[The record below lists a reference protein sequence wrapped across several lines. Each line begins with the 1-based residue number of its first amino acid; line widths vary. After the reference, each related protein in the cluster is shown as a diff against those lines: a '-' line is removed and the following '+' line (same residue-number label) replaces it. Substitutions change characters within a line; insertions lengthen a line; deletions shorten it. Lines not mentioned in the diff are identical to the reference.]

1 MRRRRFTLIEL
12 LVVIAIIAILASM
25 LLPALSKAREKA
37 RQISCVNNLKQIGLA
52 VFMYA
57 DEHKETYN
65 LAYHSSSYG
74 FANGYF
80 HNILTP
86 YTGDD
91 AVFVCSSDPDLWTNR
106 YGSDL
111 SYVQSYKLHPPG
123 TMPSNAALTWMHMGQ
138 VKRPS
143 EAVCTAPNGDG
154 AAPDGQLTP
163 GTHGR
168 GASSGYNDWAR
179 VGRWRHGNLGN
190 YSFADGHVES
200 ITVAGITDEARYWA
214 DW

>member
-1 MRRRRFTLIEL
+1 
-12 LVVIAIIAILASM
+12 
-25 LLPALSKAREKA
+25 
-37 RQISCVNNLKQIGLA
+37 VNNLKQIGLA

-65 LAYHSSSYG
+65 LSYHSSSYG
-74 FANGYF
+74 FDNAYF

-91 AVFVCSSDPDLWTNR
+91 AVFVCSSDPDLWKNR

-111 SYVQSYKLHPPG
+111 SYVASYKLHPPG
-123 TMPSNAALTWMHMGQ
+123 TMPSNAALRWVHMAQ

-143 EAVCTAPNGDG
+143 EAVSTAPNADG
-154 AAPDGQLTP
+154 AAPDGQLTV

-168 GASSGYNDWAR
+168 QASSGYSDWAR
-179 VGRWRHGNLGN
+179 VGRFRHGTLGN
-190 YSFADGHVES
+190 YLFADGHVAS
-200 ITVAGITDEARYWA
+200 LTAGEIADEAKYWA
-214 DW
+214 EW